1 VPSILRLTILGNADV
16 FFNAIFQSQISEF
29 IINRVGDVND
39 ARSIDDLRS
48 GEKFLEEFSDFASDI
63 RNMFRTVLCY
73 LL

>member
-1 VPSILRLTILGNADV
+1 MPSILRLTILGNADV